1 MSLRMLTLLRFVAS
15 TSGIYAASIM
25 HGRSAS
31 PPLNQPSRRQESSS
45 YPITKCQNDSIKFAW
60 ATEGGSDS
68 WMTQCP
74 KIYSCTQDGLSPDA
88 NLPPDDNGLARYWRL
103 GSKYCSC

>member
-1 MSLRMLTLLRFVAS
+1 MSTTQRLLNAYLASLLAS
-15 TSGIYAASIM
+15 TSGIYADSIM
-25 HGRSAS
+25 
-31 PPLNQPSRRQESSS
+31 QRQESSS